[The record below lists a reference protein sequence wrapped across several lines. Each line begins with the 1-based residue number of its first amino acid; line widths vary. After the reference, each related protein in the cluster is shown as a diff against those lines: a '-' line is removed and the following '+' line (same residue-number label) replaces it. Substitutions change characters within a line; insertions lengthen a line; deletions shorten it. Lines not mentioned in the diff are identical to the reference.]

1 MPDYT
6 TISNNKSTSKGC
18 FLLCIR
24 CANLTLI
31 CYHRLLFLLASLL
44 ARVKKYAPQITVRHF
59 FEV

>member
-44 ARVKKYAPQITVRHF
+44 ARVKNMPHR
-59 FEV
+59 

>member
-31 CYHRLLFLLASLL
+31 WAYWSKLVHKI
-44 ARVKKYAPQITVRHF
+44 VVMN
-59 FEV
+59 